1 MKVEWFETRRFA
13 MYGNS
18 TYAEMYEKY
27 QSRTDVKL
35 KNELGECVES
45 ISWQN
50 AMFGTC
56 IPIMIALIALFSSLA
71 GILANE
77 AARTGSSY
85 DFFWMVE
92 NGWYI
97 PLEMI
102 TILLILGFW
111 SGWRLMEQSLKK
123 RVIDDILKARD
134 EERRYARWQAAA
146 QGQVF
151 HVDITMHSR

>member
-1 MKVEWFETRRFA
+1 
-13 MYGNS
+13 MYGNL
-18 TYAEMYEKY
+18 TYGDLYEQYESWDDKA
-27 QSRTDVKL
+27 L
-35 KNELGECVES
+35 KNELGECIES

-56 IPIMIALIALFSSLA
+56 IPIMIALIALFSSLV

-77 AARTGSSY
+77 ASRIGSSY
-85 DFFWMVE
+85 DFFWMIE
-92 NGWYI
+92 NGGRI
-97 PLEMI
+97 PLGMI

-111 SGWRLMEQSLKK
+111 SGWRLMKQSLKK

-151 HVDITMHSR
+151 HVEITMRNS